1 MKKTFL
7 RKLIKF
13 SHYSTCLTLPKS
25 ATEALNWDSGTELEI
40 KLDSKRKRLIVNLA
54 TVNSHIPSD
63 KLPDPITLA
72 LEGEKISVPLVTRRE
87 TEKITKKSHT
97 KESGDD
103 LLPLEEL

>member
-25 ATEALNWDSGTELEI
+25 ATEELGWDAGSELEV
-40 KLDSKRKRLIVNLA
+40 KLDAKHNRLVVTTPDEKPKNGSKL
-54 TVNSHIPSD
+54 
-63 KLPDPITLA
+63 
-72 LEGEKISVPLVTRRE
+72 LEPVTFSIENEKKSKPLVTKGE
-87 TEKITKKSHT
+87 TEKIN
-97 KESGDD
+97 KEEDD